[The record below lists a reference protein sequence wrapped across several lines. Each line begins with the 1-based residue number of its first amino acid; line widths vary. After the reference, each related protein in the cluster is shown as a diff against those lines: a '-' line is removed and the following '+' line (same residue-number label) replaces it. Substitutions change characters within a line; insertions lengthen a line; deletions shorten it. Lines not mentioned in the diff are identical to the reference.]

1 MNRAKRVQFP
11 HIAPNFYR
19 LSSLAEKHFSIRGGN
34 GGFESPLGRLIFK
47 VKIMKQKGEITI
59 AGETHEVEVRDGIR
73 LIDGKSVDE
82 FLSKL
87 TQDDVRKLA
96 EVGKQALIDEK
107 LGSIR
112 RPNQYQDAL
121 INL

>member
-1 MNRAKRVQFP
+1 
-11 HIAPNFYR
+11 
-19 LSSLAEKHFSIRGGN
+19 
-34 GGFESPLGRLIFK
+34 
-47 VKIMKQKGEITI
+47 MKQKGEITI